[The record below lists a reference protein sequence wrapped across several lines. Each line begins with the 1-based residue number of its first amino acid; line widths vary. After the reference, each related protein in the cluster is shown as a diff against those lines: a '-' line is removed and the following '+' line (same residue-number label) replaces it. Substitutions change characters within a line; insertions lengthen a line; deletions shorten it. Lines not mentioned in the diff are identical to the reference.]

1 LERPTVHLPVPR
13 SLAAANVLVFVTVM
27 VANGTAGAGTLSGE
41 SIGLIANRYPSY
53 FLPANWVFGIWSLI
67 YLGLLLFTLYQ
78 AVPRGR
84 RSEAVAR
91 MGWAWALNGALN
103 VAWVVTFSFSM
114 FLTAWAIM
122 IVLLVNLVW
131 LNERIGL
138 GIRRLTVV
146 DRLFV
151 AYPFALYLAWI
162 SVALISNTFQ
172 LVTYLNWG
180 GFGVPG
186 PVWSAAMITAGT
198 GLATFMVVHRGNW
211 LFPLV
216 FAWAFWGLA
225 DRYVDVGL
233 IAGCARVGAIGVLV
247 LMVAGIARRR
257 SRTQVTTEA

>member
-1 LERPTVHLPVPR
+1 MERPTEHFPVR
-13 SLAAANVLVFVTVM
+13 GSLAVANVLVFVTVM
-27 VANGTAGAGTLSGE
+27 VANGMAGAGTLSGE

-67 YLGLLLFTLYQ
+67 YVGLLLFTLYQ

-91 MGWAWALNGALN
+91 MGWGWMVNGALN

-131 LNERIGL
+131 LNERIGF
-138 GIRRLTVV
+138 GIQRLSLV

-151 AYPFALYLAWI
+151 AYPFALYVAWI

-172 LVTYLNWG
+172 LVTYLEWG
-180 GFGVPG
+180 GFGIPG
-186 PVWSAAMITAGT
+186 PVWSAAMITVAT
-198 GLATFMVVHRGNW
+198 SLAAFMAFHRGNW
-211 LFPLV
+211 LFSVV
-216 FAWAFWGLA
+216 FAWAFVGLA
-225 DRYVDVGL
+225 ERYADVGL
-233 IAGCARVGAIGVLV
+233 IVGFARAGAVVGVALMAVGV
-247 LMVAGIARRR
+247 ARRHR
-257 SRTQVTTEA
+257 SRQGRVES